1 MAYLFNRGK
10 MKLILASNSPRR
22 KDLLEKLGYEFDVVV
37 SEYQE
42 QSFSSDPILTATTFA
57 LGKAKAVFENLKD
70 KDSVVVL
77 GADTIVYCEN
87 EIIGKPK
94 DEKDAFNMI
103 KKLSGKTHEVITGFC
118 LINTDKIITDYV
130 TSNVKFYTLSDD
142 EIASYIKSG
151 LYKGKAGGYGIQDE
165 DCKLVESYSG
175 SLNNI
180 IGLPTEKVQEYLNK
194 LL

>member
-1 MAYLFNRGK
+1 MAYLLKRGK

-22 KDLLEKLGYEFDVVV
+22 KDLLKKLGYEFDVVV

-42 QSFSSDPILTATTFA
+42 QSFSSDPRLTATTFA
-57 LGKAKAVFENLKD
+57 WGKAKAVFENLKD

-103 KKLSGKTHEVITGFC
+103 KKLSGKTHKVITGFC

-142 EIASYIKSG
+142 EIASYVKSG